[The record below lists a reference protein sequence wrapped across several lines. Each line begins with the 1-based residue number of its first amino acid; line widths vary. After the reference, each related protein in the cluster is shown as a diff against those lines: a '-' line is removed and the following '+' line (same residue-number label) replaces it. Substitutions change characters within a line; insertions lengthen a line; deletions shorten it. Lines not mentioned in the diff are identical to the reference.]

1 MNWFVWCIQRRS
13 QHLSGKWSCLKAITT
28 LLMLHLS
35 GSSYITGEDT
45 LQDDCDITAIFHQGK
60 YNLNTKNIQDLL
72 LFMEYWKHY
81 NWELIH
87 NTLIILKFIDHDKT
101 GKSNWLAYCIFS
113 VWHVRY
119 AITCCL
125 MVMPSGFQNG
135 IEINVQC
142 IN

>member
-1 MNWFVWCIQRRS
+1 
-13 QHLSGKWSCLKAITT
+13 
-28 LLMLHLS
+28 
-35 GSSYITGEDT
+35 
-45 LQDDCDITAIFHQGK
+45 
-60 YNLNTKNIQDLL
+60 
-72 LFMEYWKHY
+72 MEYWERHLKMR
-81 NWELIH
+81 LDLTH
-87 NTLIILKFIDHDKT
+87 NTLIILKFIDHDKN

-119 AITCCL
+119 AITCWL